1 MIFFTFLSIFEYVW
15 IIMKLVRSY
24 QYIQTSGVTLLI
36 LHSTCQVIAVGHVRR
51 LSTVT
56 VSGHSVMLKHARVNT
71 VSPKLRARMV
81 FFVHTNL
88 IRYLIAPIIP
98 YVVIQEQPKKR

>member
-1 MIFFTFLSIFEYVW
+1 
-15 IIMKLVRSY
+15 MKLVRSY

-56 VSGHSVMLKHARVNT
+56 VSGRHAIKLRARANT
-71 VSPKLRARMV
+71 ASPKLRARMV
-81 FFVHTNL
+81 FFVHTNP
-88 IRYLIAPIIP
+88 IRYLIVPTIP
-98 YVVIQEQPKKR
+98 YVVIQEQPQKPMTECVCFLFFIYFIL